1 MTAIEQLIEPK
12 SAPYTKLREELRGK
26 AQAYALDRVGGSKT
40 NQRARTML
48 AAAFDHGVSAMV
60 ERARAALI
68 SDDDDEQESSG
79 YNRAMEAMFAYCLAV
94 GEEEVIETIEALSE
108 GRAKIIAVLPSERT
122 RERSGP
128 SDGALGT
135 RTGRL
140 AAPDGGRE
148 GSLGVATDGT
158 ESDPEDDG
166 DFSIAQEEMESNEY
180 RDHPGPFWKVG
191 DCCVWT
197 KRHELGVATIK
208 WIGSNRKPVAARRCK
223 LEYKKLD
230 RVMDAYLDELEPV
243 GER

>member
-1 MTAIEQLIEPK
+1 MTSIEKLIEAK
-12 SAPYTKLREELRGK
+12 SGPYAELREELRGK
-26 AQAYALDRVGGSKT
+26 ARAYALERVGGSAT

-68 SDDDDEQESSG
+68 SDDQDTTGITIE
-79 YNRAMEAMFAYCLAV
+79 LT
-94 GEEEVIETIEALSE
+94 EEEWETIEALRD
-108 GRAKIIAVLPSERT
+108 GTAKVIATPKRLADIATGVAGSAE
-122 RERSGP
+122 P
-128 SDGALGT
+128 SDGALGA

-191 DCCVWT
+191 DCCVWK
-197 KRHELGVATIK
+197 KRPELGLATIR

-223 LEYKKLD
+223 LEYKMLD
-230 RVMDAYLDELEPV
+230 RVEDAYLDELEPV